1 MDSNIPTSFIP
12 KDTIK
17 PELRERRE
25 PVSILA
31 IIALILL
38 AGSLVY
44 LAGVYAYR
52 YIVYKE
58 INKPCN
64 QDGGTTSCGLRA
76 SLEIRT
82 RELQIEQLEE
92 LKRLDTK
99 LKNGA
104 SVLGRH
110 ITLKPFFAVLGEIT
124 VQNIQFQK
132 FQFDK
137 EKNLITI
144 EGVAKSYEDIA
155 YQQKVFS
162 TNELARK
169 SFTSFAFSDFDLNQ
183 AGVVGF
189 KLAINVKSEL
199 LNYNQQSQ

>member
-17 PELRERRE
+17 SELRERRE

-31 IIALILL
+31 IIALVLL

-52 YIVYKE
+52 YIVYNE
-58 INKPCN
+58 INKPCA

-99 LKNGA
+99 LKNGS

-110 ITLKPFFAVLGEIT
+110 ITLKPFFVVLEQVT

-144 EGVAKSYEDIA
+144 EGIAKSYEDIA
-155 YQQKVFS
+155 YQQKIFS

-169 SFTSFAFSDFDLNQ
+169 AFSSFAFSDFDLNQ
-183 AGVVGF
+183 TGAVSF
-189 KLAINVKSEL
+189 KLAINVKGEL
-199 LNYNQQSQ
+199 LNYNQQPQ

>member
-12 KDTIK
+12 KDTIR
-17 PELRERRE
+17 PELRDRRE
-25 PVSILA
+25 PVGIVA
-31 IIALILL
+31 VIALILL

-52 YIVYKE
+52 YMVYNE
-58 INKPCN
+58 INNPCAEGN
-64 QDGGTTSCGLRA
+64 NSTSCGLRA
-76 SLEIRT
+76 SLEIRS

-99 LKNGA
+99 LKNGM

-110 ITLKPFFAVLGEIT
+110 ITLKPFFALLGEVT
-124 VQNIQFQK
+124 NQNIQYQK

-162 TNELARK
+162 TNESARK
-169 SFTSFAFSDFDLNQ
+169 AFVSFAFSDFDLNQ
-183 AGVVGF
+183 TGLVNF

-199 LNYNQQSQ
+199 LDFNQQP